1 MDELKRV
8 EQIQEIQIQ
17 FTALT
22 QKLYDL
28 IKHDE
33 PSLLKKYCLEYLQSQ
48 GHLNSEYSIKLL
60 MLIPSIA
67 QKEKFKKI
75 IKPLEDD
82 IKGEQK

>member
-8 EQIQEIQIQ
+8 EQIQKIQIQ

-28 IKHDE
+28 MKDDE
-33 PSLLKKYCLEYLQSQ
+33 LGLLKKYCLEYSQNQ

-60 MLIPSIA
+60 NLIPSIV
-67 QKEKFKKI
+67 QKERFKKI
-75 IKPLEDD
+75 IKPLEDE
-82 IKGEQK
+82 IKE